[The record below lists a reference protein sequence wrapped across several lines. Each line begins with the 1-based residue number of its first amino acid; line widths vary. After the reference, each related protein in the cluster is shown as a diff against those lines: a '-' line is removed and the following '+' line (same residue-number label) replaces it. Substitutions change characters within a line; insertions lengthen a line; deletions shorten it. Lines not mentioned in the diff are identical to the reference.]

1 MTPPPLPP
9 DTNPSQP
16 RLASSAALA
25 CACGFLSVCIPWLIA
40 GARKNMIDGMRIES
54 LHFMLLSGLLLG
66 KARPKHAWIIGL
78 ATMASFPVIALV
90 EVILDPTTHNLLPL
104 EFIGYG
110 LMTLPGL
117 FGALCGRALRR
128 RNDRL
133 GR

>member
-1 MTPPPLPP
+1 
-9 DTNPSQP
+9 
-16 RLASSAALA
+16 
-25 CACGFLSVCIPWLIA
+25 
-40 GARKNMIDGMRIES
+40 MIDGMRIES

-66 KARPKHAWIIGL
+66 KARPQHAWIIGL
-78 ATMASFPVIALV
+78 ATMAAFPVIALV
-90 EVILDPTTHNLLPL
+90 EVIVDPTSHNLLPL

>member
-1 MTPPPLPP
+1 MTPPPLPAGT
-9 DTNPSQP
+9 DRSWP
-16 RLASSAALA
+16 RLAGSAALA
-25 CACGFLSVCIPWLIA
+25 CACGFLSIWLPWFIA
-40 GARKNMIDGMRIES
+40 GARRNMIDGMRLES
-54 LHFMLLSGLLLG
+54 LLFLMLSGFLIG
-66 KARPKHAWIIGL
+66 RARPQHAWVIGL

-117 FGALCGRALRR
+117 LGALGGRALRR
-128 RNDRL
+128 RDDRL